1 MPKYIIAIGGGE
13 ITNNDTISIDKT
25 ILALSENEKN
35 IYYSFQLQVM
45 TLFPMRKLSLSISV
59 NLIVS

>member
-25 ILALSENEKN
+25 ILALSENEKKK
-35 IYYSFQLQVM
+35 SEAK
-45 TLFPMRKLSLSISV
+45 RS
-59 NLIVS
+59 